1 MSFLVHLCNKTSK
14 KSPLWPSKVKK
25 QSRKVTKQLP
35 FEEAFMTHHIFFPQ
49 KVVVL
54 RKTSLLL
61 WKKNDILWKASTTL
75 LIWNQLFWVSHNEE
89 LSWPSIWSLIWPW
102 YMIFGSSDAEFQ
114 EVFEG
119 IKKWIYQKWPKQRD
133 SNGRPDNAFSCA
145 RAKTFYDWETYFI
158 REFLQLSINFEQI
171 TLLIRNL
178 IVSEIYLCVEMT

>member
-25 QSRKVTKQLP
+25 QNRKVTKKLP

-54 RKTSLLL
+54 RKTSILL
-61 WKKNDILWKASTTL
+61 WKKMTFFENLP
-75 LIWNQLFWVSHNEE
+75 QLYSYETSCFFVSHNKE
-89 LSWPSIWSLIWPW
+89 LSWPLIWSLIWPFH
-102 YMIFGSSDAEFQ
+102 MIFGPSDAEFQ

-133 SNGRPDNAFSCA
+133 SNGRPDF
-145 RAKTFYDWETYFI
+145 K
-158 REFLQLSINFEQI
+158 L
-171 TLLIRNL
+171 
-178 IVSEIYLCVEMT
+178 